1 MEPLTSLEVENLR
14 KKGVSEDSITKML
27 KDPYVAHEF
36 SRAMLDPLWISGP
49 EKFVDTTRVRKVM
62 LLKRD
67 VNDSEIVRKIDAE
80 EAVEYLTTQPEQFLN
95 PYLIVKTPEKVEIRQ
110 DFFRRLFQYAPCYI
124 INTVEPVSIVQEKIR
139 ETVKKSD

>member
-1 MEPLTSLEVENLR
+1 MLE
-14 KKGVSEDSITKML
+14 
-27 KDPYVAHEF
+27 DPYVAHEF

-67 VNDSEIVRKIDAE
+67 INDPEIARKVDAE
-80 EAVEYLTTQPEQFLN
+80 EAVRYLTTQPEQFLN

-110 DFFRRLFQYAPCYI
+110 DFFRRLFQYAPCYV
-124 INTVEPVSIVQEKIR
+124 INTVEPVPIVQNKIR
-139 ETVKKSD
+139 EMVKEGV